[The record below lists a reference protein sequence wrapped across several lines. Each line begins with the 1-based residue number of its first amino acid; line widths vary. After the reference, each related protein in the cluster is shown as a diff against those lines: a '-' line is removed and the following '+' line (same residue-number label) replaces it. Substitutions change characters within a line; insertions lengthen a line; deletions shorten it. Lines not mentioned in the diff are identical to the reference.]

1 MNTTKLRGALAA
13 TLGSVSALSLPGRPP
28 DVLWPWPANVAPGVE
43 RQQLRGGLPTPGLD
57 PLLRSDAHARIAAF
71 HRQHLQP

>member
-43 RQQLRGGLPTPGLD
+43 RQQLRG
-57 PLLRSDAHARIAAF
+57 DAHARIAAF